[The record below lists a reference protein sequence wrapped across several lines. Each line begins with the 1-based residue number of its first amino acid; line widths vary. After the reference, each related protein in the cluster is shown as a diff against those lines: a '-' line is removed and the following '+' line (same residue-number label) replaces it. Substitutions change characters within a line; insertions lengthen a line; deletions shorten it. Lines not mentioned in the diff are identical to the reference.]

1 MLRSVFPNWKHI
13 KINVLETLH
22 RVISMALYTS
32 SMVYILYNSVFLF
45 INSFYNI
52 FISGQ
57 KKAKNVSISTKEKVS
72 GQMLFCKL
80 SLPTVNQNNL
90 FSSRL

>member
-45 INSFYNI
+45 ITSFYNI

-57 KKAKNVSISTKEKVS
+57 KKQTTYGYRPKKKSQ
-72 GQMLFCKL
+72 GRCCF
-80 SLPTVNQNNL
+80 VNYHYQP
-90 FSSRL
+90 